1 MNLVQINTQDLFFK
15 EINNR
20 ICTVVGTY
28 KHSRLNKDCIVVGHL
43 DFCYGIVQDLI
54 QKRHYFRI
62 QSLN

>member
-28 KHSRLNKDCIVVGHL
+28 KHSRLNKDCIVVGH
-43 DFCYGIVQDLI
+43 
-54 QKRHYFRI
+54 
-62 QSLN
+62 S

>member
-28 KHSRLNKDCIVVGHL
+28 KNSRLNKDYLLLVIL

-62 QSLN
+62 QGLN